1 MEDEKNLMEEEDT
14 QKDKYLT
21 FSLGDEVYGI
31 DIRVVIEII
40 GIQKITN
47 VPEVPDY
54 VRGIINLRGK
64 IIPVVDMRL
73 RFRREYR
80 EYTDRTCVIVVE
92 INGVLIGLIVD
103 GVSEVLDIAEKNVVP
118 PPDLRASQNKY
129 IRGIGKLE
137 SSVVL
142 LLDWEKLFSEDDQ
155 ELLGSAAGSPLFTL
169 YFLCNDSLLLL
180 LHLRRNHFIYSTDY
194 HRNLLL
200 LEMANTTSSRETQC
214 RIRS

>member
-73 RFRREYR
+73 RFWRDYR

-155 ELLGSAAGSPLFTL
+155 ELMGSAAGAEPAKD
-169 YFLCNDSLLLL
+169 DSSGAESE
-180 LHLRRNHFIYSTDY
+180 NKS
-194 HRNLLL
+194 
-200 LEMANTTSSRETQC
+200 E
-214 RIRS
+214 

>member
-155 ELLGSAAGSPLFTL
+155 ELLGGAAGEAPEQAENGSGAEEKQP
-169 YFLCNDSLLLL
+169 
-180 LHLRRNHFIYSTDY
+180 
-194 HRNLLL
+194 
-200 LEMANTTSSRETQC
+200 
-214 RIRS
+214 

>member
-142 LLDWEKLFSEDDQ
+142 LLDWEKLFSENDQ
-155 ELLGSAAGSPLFTL
+155 ELLGGAAGEPAEQAEDGSGAGEKQP
-169 YFLCNDSLLLL
+169 
-180 LHLRRNHFIYSTDY
+180 
-194 HRNLLL
+194 
-200 LEMANTTSSRETQC
+200 
-214 RIRS
+214 

>member
-155 ELLGSAAGSPLFTL
+155 ELQGSAAGSEPDGAE
-169 YFLCNDSLLLL
+169 NGSAAEEKQ
-180 LHLRRNHFIYSTDY
+180 S
-194 HRNLLL
+194 
-200 LEMANTTSSRETQC
+200 
-214 RIRS
+214 